1 MLSRLFFITNILLL
15 GIVISL
21 KSYSLSSVAWFYELP
36 WLTFLNVFIDISIK
50 SEVSSN
56 SILTFWLVVTIIW
69 SCFLIKQIKSSNIDK
84 YNEKET
90 VDEKP
95 LNIDELS
102 SKYKQSISEKE
113 EKTANLPESVGA
125 SFTAAL
131 SEAVSSNLNENETKV
146 DNSFFEQANQAL
158 SSMTPEAA
166 EKLKKVQTVLKNLES
181 TKINDQKKQS

>member
-1 MLSRLFFITNILLL
+1 
-15 GIVISL
+15 
-21 KSYSLSSVAWFYELP
+21 
-36 WLTFLNVFIDISIK
+36 
-50 SEVSSN
+50 
-56 SILTFWLVVTIIW
+56 
-69 SCFLIKQIKSSNIDK
+69 
-84 YNEKET
+84 
-90 VDEKP
+90 
-95 LNIDELS
+95 IDELS